1 MLTDTKA
8 RKLKPEDPP
17 IAVGGAPGLY
27 LRPGTKRGAGK
38 FFLRYTSPETG
49 KRRDMGLGTYPEIGL
64 ANVRK
69 LAIEAREK
77 IAAGIDPIAE
87 REGAKADSAQHSM
100 PTFRAAAEA
109 VHATLAP
116 GFRNTKHAA
125 QWISTLETF
134 IFPSLGTRLV
144 DSLKPG
150 DFAAALRPIWL
161 TKAETASRV
170 KQRCDRVMI
179 WCVAHGHT
187 QINPVSAIDALLP
200 KQPSKRD
207 RVTHQPAVPW
217 RILPNVAASLADP
230 TQRNASRSALLFLI
244 LTATRSGETRGAQW
258 DEFDLERGIWTIPAE
273 RMKAHQIHRVPLSTH
288 TKQIIAARRAMSL
301 GGPWVFSTRGTSPL
315 SDMTLTKLLR
325 DRAIPSDTEGRIATA
340 HGFRSSFRDW
350 ASENGFSRDLAERA
364 LAHTIA
370 NATEA
375 AYHRT
380 DHLDQRVAMMQEWA
394 DYVRS
399 AEAG

>member
-1 MLTDTKA
+1 M
-8 RKLKPEDPP
+8 
-17 IAVGGAPGLY
+17 Y

-49 KRRDMGLGTYPEIGL
+49 KRRDLGLGIYPEICL
-64 ANVRK
+64 AKVRK
-69 LAIEAREK
+69 LAVEAREK
-77 IAAGIDPIAE
+77 IAGGVDPIAE
-87 REGAKADSAQHSM
+87 REGEKAETAQHSM

-109 VHATLAP
+109 VHATLSP

-134 IFPSLGTRLV
+134 IFPTLGTRLV

-217 RILPNVAASLADP
+217 RILPNVAASLVDP

-273 RMKAHQIHRVPLSTH
+273 RMKAHQIHRVPLSSH
-288 TKQIIAARRAMSL
+288 AKQILAARRAMRI

-380 DHLDQRVAMMQEWA
+380 DHLEQRVAMMQDWA

-399 AEAG
+399 VEAG

>member
-1 MLTDTKA
+1 
-8 RKLKPEDPP
+8 
-17 IAVGGAPGLY
+17 
-27 LRPGTKRGAGK
+27 
-38 FFLRYTSPETG
+38 
-49 KRRDMGLGTYPEIGL
+49 MGLGTYPEIGL
-64 ANVRK
+64 AKVRK
-69 LAIEAREK
+69 LAVEAREK
-77 IAAGIDPIAE
+77 IAGGVDPIAE
-87 REGAKADSAQHSM
+87 REGAKADSARHSM

-134 IFPSLGTRLV
+134 IFPTLGTRLV

-161 TKAETASRV
+161 MKAETASRV

-288 TKQIIAARRAMSL
+288 AKQIIAARRAMSL

-380 DHLDQRVAMMQEWA
+380 DHLEQRVAMMQDWA

-399 AEAG
+399 EEAG